1 MKVKKLNENF
11 ELIEKF
17 APYTTD
23 ERYYVYNA
31 ENDVV
36 SDSFEYEDDAIEWAE
51 EHNYPT
57 VKIHRY
63 YRENEDSTLDPDG
76 EPEVIWSKSI
86 NECDDRSAQ
95 AIKDYRD
102 FANIDESFEIT
113 EDNIDAWALNEAAV
127 KNSIQS
133 YDLKHRLLGEDVTI
147 DQAARDLEAETARA
161 ESQNQVDKVLDRS
174 LKIAKRK
181 QKSGDTGDFPNI
193 LLISDAG
200 FGKTD
205 MVRQWAKKNGI
216 NLVQKNLGTMGPEAF
231 GGIVARDAD
240 DPRYATR
247 LGTNEMIKAL
257 EKPNSVLFLDEYN
270 RSKTEVRGA
279 VLTLVQNHMVWD
291 PTEENQEKF
300 LENFL
305 FTVAAINPPNAA
317 YKGAK
322 EMDPAELSRFYSV
335 NMQPDPME
343 HLKYLKGFY
352 SKKIAE
358 TEDAE
363 EKLEY
368 QGKLALAE
376 KILNDPSFTY
386 DGAIDIEENQDN
398 PSYKPLN
405 YRSFKM
411 ALDYSDGTKD
421 DFLDVWNHYCNP
433 KKKRKIEDI
442 LGDYVDVADKANAAL
457 KDGSKSSV
465 FTKEVSN
472 LEKLK
477 NAFPELD
484 L

>member
-11 ELIEKF
+11 ELIEK
-17 APYTTD
+17 
-23 ERYYVYNA
+23 
-31 ENDVV
+31 
-36 SDSFEYEDDAIEWAE
+36 IE
-51 EHNYPT
+51 T
-57 VKIHRY
+57 
-63 YRENEDSTLDPDG
+63 
-76 EPEVIWSKSI
+76 PEVTEEEAEVIE
-86 NECDDRSAQ
+86 ECGARDAQ
-95 AIKDYRD
+95 AEKDYRE

-113 EDNIDAWALNEAAV
+113 ADNIDAWALNEAAV
-127 KNSIQS
+127 KNNIQS
-133 YDLKHRLLGEDVTI
+133 YDLKHVLLKEEKTI
-147 DQAARDLEAETARA
+147 DQAGRELEADIASA

-181 QKSGDTGDFPNI
+181 QRSGDTGDFPNI
-193 LLISDAG
+193 LLVSDAG

-300 LENFL
+300 LDNFL

-322 EMDPAELSRFYSV
+322 EMDPAELSRFYTV

-343 HLKYLKGFY
+343 HLKYLRGFY
-352 SKKIAE
+352 AEKIEGAE
-358 TEDAE
+358 DDE

-368 QGKLALAE
+368 RRRLALAE
-376 KILNDPSFTY
+376 KILTSPKFTY

-433 KKKRKIEDI
+433 KKKHTIEEI
-442 LGDYVDVADKANAAL
+442 LSNYVDIDDKANAAI
-457 KDGSKSSV
+457 KDDSASDV
-465 FTKEVSN
+465 FKKEMSIRAKMKQN
-472 LEKLK
+472 
-477 NAFPELD
+477 FPD
-484 L
+484 LNI

>member
-11 ELIEKF
+11 EVIEEQIISEKSLTE
-17 APYTTD
+17 TT
-23 ERYYVYNA
+23 E
-31 ENDVV
+31 VV
-36 SDSFEYEDDAIEWAE
+36 TEAVDLTEQAI
-51 EHNYPT
+51 
-57 VKIHRY
+57 RD
-63 YRENEDSTLDPDG
+63 YRE
-76 EPEVIWSKSI
+76 
-86 NECDDRSAQ
+86 
-95 AIKDYRD
+95 
-102 FANIDESFEIT
+102 FANIDEKFEIT
-113 EDNIDAWALNEAAV
+113 AENIDSWALNEAAV
-127 KNSIQS
+127 KNSIQT
-133 YDLKHRLLGEDVTI
+133 YDLKHKLLGEDVTI
-147 DQAARDLEAETARA
+147 DKAARDLEAETARV

-181 QKSGDTGDFPNI
+181 QRSGDTGDFPNI
-193 LLISDAG
+193 LLVSDAG

-291 PTEENQEKF
+291 PTEENQERF

-305 FTVAAINPPNAA
+305 FTVAAINPSGSV

-322 EMDPAELSRFYSV
+322 EMDPAEQSRFYTV

-343 HLKYLKGFY
+343 HLKYLKKVY
-352 SKKIAE
+352 TEKMEAAE
-358 TEDAE
+358 DDE

-368 QGKLALAE
+368 RRKLALAE
-376 KILNDPSFTY
+376 KILMSPRFNY
-386 DGAIDIEENQDN
+386 DSVIDIEKHQDDN
-398 PSYKPLN
+398 AYKPLN

-411 ALDYSDGTKD
+411 ALDYCDGTKD
-421 DFLDVWNHYCNP
+421 DFLDVWNHYCNYE
-433 KKKRKIEDI
+433 KKRIIDDI
-442 LGDYVDVADKANAAL
+442 LGDYVDIDDKANDAL
-457 KDGSKSSV
+457 KDDSKSSV
-465 FTKEVSN
+465 FSKEMSAR
-472 LEKLK
+472 EKLR
-477 NAFPELD
+477 NAFPGTFNF
-484 L
+484 

>member
-11 ELIEKF
+11 ELIDDQEISKTSYSDDEKHL
-17 APYTTD
+17 AK
-23 ERYYVYNA
+23 NIQ
-31 ENDVV
+31 
-36 SDSFEYEDDAIEWAE
+36 SDRGISSRNYQDD
-51 EHNYPT
+51 
-57 VKIHRY
+57 
-63 YRENEDSTLDPDG
+63 LDT
-76 EPEVIWSKSI
+76 
-86 NECDDRSAQ
+86 Q
-95 AIKDYRD
+95 AIKDYRE
-102 FANIDESFEIT
+102 FANIDEAFEIT
-113 EDNIDAWALNEAAV
+113 AENIDDWALNEAAV
-127 KNSIQS
+127 KNNIQS
-133 YDLKHRLLGEDVTI
+133 YDLKHILLNEEKTI
-147 DQAARDLEAETARA
+147 DQAGRELEAEVARA

-181 QKSGDTGDFPNI
+181 QRSGDTGDFPNI
-193 LLISDAG
+193 LLVSDAG

-231 GGIVARDAD
+231 GGIIARDAD

-247 LGTNEMIKAL
+247 LGTNEMIKDL

-291 PTEENQEKF
+291 PTQETREKF
-300 LENFL
+300 LPNFL

-322 EMDPAELSRFYSV
+322 EMDPAEVSRFYTV

-343 HLKYLKGFY
+343 HLKYLRSFY
-352 SKKIAE
+352 NAQIDGAKDE
-358 TEDAE
+358 E

-368 QGKLALAE
+368 RRKLALAE
-376 KILNDPSFTY
+376 AILTNPRFTY
-386 DGAIDIEENQDN
+386 DSAIDIEENQDN

-433 KKKRKIEDI
+433 KKKRVVEDI
-442 LGDYVDVADKANAAL
+442 LGDYVDIDDKANDAL
-457 KDGSKSSV
+457 KDDSESDVFSK
-465 FTKEVSN
+465 EMDN
-472 LEKLK
+472 RAKLRSM
-477 NAFPELD
+477 FPD
-484 L
+484 LNI

>member
-1 MKVKKLNENF
+1 MNMKVKKLNENF
-11 ELIEKF
+11 ELIE
-17 APYTTD
+17 
-23 ERYYVYNA
+23 
-31 ENDVV
+31 DVV
-36 SDSFEYEDDAIEWAE
+36 IEEAVAE
-51 EHNYPT
+51 SLEES
-57 VKIHRY
+57 I
-63 YRENEDSTLDPDG
+63 DPQD
-76 EPEVIWSKSI
+76 
-86 NECDDRSAQ
+86 Q
-95 AIKDYRD
+95 AIIDYRA
-102 FANIDESFEIT
+102 FANLDEDVEITADNIDE
-113 EDNIDAWALNEAAV
+113 WALNEAAV
-127 KNSIQS
+127 KNSVQP
-133 YDLKHRLLGEDVTI
+133 YDLKHKLLGEDVTL
-147 DQAARDLEAETARA
+147 DQAARTLEAEVARA

-181 QKSGDTGDFPNI
+181 QRSGDRGDFPNI
-193 LLISDAG
+193 LLVSDAG

-205 MVRQWAKKNGI
+205 MVRQWAQKNGI

-231 GGIVARDAD
+231 GGIVARDAE

-322 EMDPAELSRFYSV
+322 EMDPAELSRFYSL

-343 HLKYLKGFY
+343 HLNYLKSVY
-352 SKKIAE
+352 TSKMNTAPDE
-358 TEDAE
+358 E

-368 QGKLALAE
+368 KRKLALAE
-376 KILNDPSFTY
+376 AILTSPRFTY
-386 DGAIDIEENQDN
+386 DSAIDIEENQDN

-421 DFLDVWNHYCNP
+421 DFLSIWNHYCNP
-433 KKKRKIEDI
+433 KKKRIIEDI
-442 LGDYVDVADKANAAL
+442 LGNYVDIDDKANDAL
-457 KDGSKSSV
+457 KDDSESDVFSKEMSARA
-465 FTKEVSN
+465 
-472 LEKLK
+472 KLSA
-477 NAFPELD
+477 AFPGEFNF
-484 L
+484 

>member
-11 ELIEKF
+11 ELL
-17 APYTTD
+17 
-23 ERYYVYNA
+23 
-31 ENDVV
+31 ENIDT
-36 SDSFEYEDDAIEWAE
+36 E
-51 EHNYPT
+51 EVT
-57 VKIHRY
+57 
-63 YRENEDSTLDPDG
+63 E
-76 EPEVIWSKSI
+76 EPEEVEEPETLE
-86 NECDDRSAQ
+86 ECDKSAQ
-95 AIKDYRD
+95 AEKDYRE
-102 FANIDESFEIT
+102 FANIDEAFEIT
-113 EDNIDAWALNEAAV
+113 EENIDDWALNEAAV
-127 KNSIQS
+127 KNNIQS
-133 YDLKHRLLGEDVTI
+133 YDLKHVLLKEEKTI
-147 DQAARDLEAETARA
+147 DQAGRELEAEVARV

-193 LLISDAG
+193 LLVSDAG

-270 RSKTEVRGA
+270 RSKTEVRSA

-300 LENFL
+300 LDNFL

-322 EMDPAELSRFYSV
+322 EMDPAEQSRFYTV

-343 HLKYLKGFY
+343 HLKYLRSVY
-352 SKKIAE
+352 NKKIEE
-358 TEDAE
+358 TDDSE

-368 QGKLALAE
+368 KRKLALAE
-376 KILNDPSFTY
+376 TILNNPRFTY
-386 DGAIDIEENQDN
+386 DSAVDIEENQDN

-433 KKKRKIEDI
+433 RKKRVIEDI
-442 LGDYVDVADKANAAL
+442 LGDYVDIDDKANDAL
-457 KDGSKSSV
+457 KDDSESDVFSK
-465 FTKEVSN
+465 EMSN
-472 LEKLK
+472 RAKLK
-477 NAFPELD
+477 AAFGELNI
-484 L
+484 